1 MFTDESK
8 LFKNFLF
15 PDINLP
21 KGKEI
26 KQLYEFLRNVKLLPV
41 QTLTHS
47 SSSHGS
53 IHLESS
59 YATDIIIKASQ
70 KLKKKEQLQLLIG
83 QNKISVNI
91 CSNEDNKKL
100 IVSVISLLQLL
111 CSIYPNQKEIV
122 LNYFLVDEKKIL
134 ESTDF
139 PCSIGKSEVN
149 SGSCQR
155 TIDKSIVNIWRK
167 EELIKVSF
175 HELFHALCFDN
186 ISDTNEIIELYKSRY
201 NIVSNIININEAYTE
216 LWANILNCFWI
227 SQKVERK
234 QYQCFQTL
242 LAIEKEFAL
251 FQCEKIFYITG
262 LTELEIDINKYTN
275 ILSYYVIRCE
285 IYNDLKEFLR
295 LCRIHNKN
303 YIHITNDELFLSFI
317 TKTKAIKKNNKR
329 ISKLKEESY
338 LFKTTRM
345 TSIEYKIS

>member
-8 LFKNFLF
+8 LFKNFVF
-15 PDINLP
+15 PHIDLP
-21 KGKEI
+21 KGNEI
-26 KQLYEFLRNVKLLPV
+26 KQLYSFLRNVELLPV
-41 QTLTHS
+41 QTLSHS
-47 SSSHGS
+47 SSSRES
-53 IHLESS
+53 FHLESS
-59 YATDIIIKASQ
+59 YATETILKSSQ
-70 KLKKKEQLQLLIG
+70 KLKKQEQLQLLIG

-111 CSIYPNQKEIV
+111 CSIYPSQQEIV
-122 LNYFLVDEKKIL
+122 LNYFLVDEKKMV
-134 ESTDF
+134 ESTEF
-139 PCSIGKSEVN
+139 PCGIGKSEVN

-155 TIDKSIVNIWRK
+155 NNNKSIVNIWRQ
-167 EELIKVSF
+167 EEFIKVSF

-201 NIVSNIININEAYTE
+201 NIVSTIINLNEAYTE
-216 LWANILNCFWI
+216 IWANILNCFWI
-227 SQKVERK
+227 SQKVEKK

-262 LTELEIDINKYTN
+262 LSDLEIDINKYTN
-275 ILSYYVIRCE
+275 VLSYYVIRCE

-295 LCRIHNKN
+295 ICRTHNKN
-303 YIHITNDELFLSFI
+303 YVHITNDKLLLSFF
-317 TKTKAIKKNNKR
+317 TKIKAMKKNNKR

-345 TSIEYKIS
+345 TSIEYRLF